1 MGKRF
6 TKSKHHQHPIMQLIV
21 NFARNQHAVEVSNDS
36 TVEDLKYEIAS
47 EYNLEEDSLMMFS
60 QGVELQDEQVFA
72 HLECAELNI
81 ETEIKGEGKGGK
93 RKKKVYKTAKR
104 IPHKHVNIKMRALK
118 AYAVQ
123 ANGDVKFALKKCPQP
138 ICKGGI
144 FMGDHWNRIYCGKCH
159 LTLIKENAPAEPPK
173 KKVVAKVEEV
183 VES

>member
-1 MGKRF
+1 MGEEGL
-6 TKSKHHQHPIMQLIV
+6 S
-21 NFARNQHAVEVSNDS
+21 DS
-36 TVEDLKYEIAS
+36 QE
-47 EYNLEEDSLMMFS
+47 
-60 QGVELQDEQVFA
+60 
-72 HLECAELNI
+72 
-81 ETEIKGEGKGGK
+81 
-93 RKKKVYKTAKR
+93 

-183 VES
+183 VEKAPAKKGKKGKK